1 MGRNK
6 KFLVKLLCLLLVSQ
20 LGTSFIGGTAM
31 KVLAQGD
38 TLKIHFQ
45 PLHGSVPAGYIA
57 DYGDIYAARNG
68 HEYGWNKDHTTAT
81 VTRSTYRDSY
91 NNVSATEST
100 YSDNIHDTLTRISPG
115 GEWEIQVDN
124 GNYEVA
130 VTVGDAVY
138 DSKNALA
145 VEGTEFWSDMNLKAG
160 EHATRSKI
168 VTVTDGKLTVSQIDG
183 PDVETALNTVE
194 ITLVNMFTPV
204 ISPPRIGLPAEQ
216 NKIAGNKVL
225 MSGTMINVHSAPPY
239 TYVNGLREE
248 ISRHMSEQVAGISEQ
263 VQQYEH
269 AATVVNGSDAAA
281 IQQKILSETQSPAVI
296 RSGHL
301 NLEASVTFGSPDKPV
316 ILIVDG
322 INSNQNLTIT
332 VYGSLILRGGL
343 NANAPLTVQ
352 IMNSSNTVPDGNL
365 WVQGAFQLNNNL
377 KFHVDNELYAGS
389 LTYNGGTLQIE
400 AKRVLVQ
407 GNMNINTNVTMN
419 IEEEMSAGEIVS
431 NNLLANLNVKK
442 GDLFV
447 RDNVSVNNNLN
458 ITTGG
463 LFAVGGNLITNQRPQ
478 IHTGNGTEGQTLL
491 KYVLSGLKA
500 EYFSGNNFT
509 GQKAVKLD
517 ESVFLSGQ
525 PVLPVSGIANQHFSV
540 RWTGQVQPKYSGLY
554 TFSVNTGGG
563 VRLWVDNQLLVDKWN
578 AQNNT
583 GQGLVQLQ
591 AGVKYDL
598 RMEYANDQG
607 NPQANLFWE
616 SDKQSREAVPS
627 VYLRPFGIPEPIPI
641 PAATA
646 ITLQWPAQFNADGY
660 EVEIDGE
667 ISPLGPETG
676 YVADHLS
683 PGTEHTYRVRANSED
698 IKGEWS
704 LLTPYWTLPAV
715 PQNISMAST
724 SNSITLNWEPVIGAT
739 SYEVEV
745 NNSIQN
751 IGNVTSYLED
761 QLIPNMQKIFRI
773 RAVNSSGPGAWSGII
788 AKSTIVAAPGNLS
801 GTAADQSIALQWDAV
816 SGAIAYDVEA
826 DGTQIENITETSYSH
841 NGLEPNSIHEY
852 RVRAH
857 NENGISDWSSKITV
871 YTTPGIPRNLSAT
884 VEGSAIRVTWDTVKG
899 ASGYDIEVDGSIIDN
914 GTDTEYNHT
923 ELSLNSEHTYRVRA
937 KNQQAAGEWTSLIVY
952 TTHAGVPNNVRST
965 ATSSEITLTWDPVP
979 GATGYDIEVDGT
991 VVHGGLDN
999 SYIHS
1004 GLKPFSTHSYR
1015 IRARNAGGTGEWSRE
1030 VSAKTVFGKP
1040 ENLTAVAYNSS
1051 IKLSWDKVE
1060 GATGYDLLVDGEI
1073 IDNGQMTSYEH
1084 TGLEPYSWHV
1094 YRVRG
1099 KYGESLGEWSS
1110 ALTKSTILGIPGNIK
1125 VKALS
1130 DQITLSW
1137 DAVIGATG
1145 YEIEADGKTIDNGAK
1160 LSFTDSKLSSNT
1172 KHTYR
1177 IRAKNS
1183 QVMGEWSD
1191 WTTTITSVTAPGVPQ
1206 NFTGVAT
1213 INSIELSWDS
1223 VEGAALYDLE
1233 VDGKIITDITVTE
1246 YKHLGLEPN
1255 TMHNYRVRARNSG
1268 ASSDWTDKLKKVT
1281 TPALTIQPEK
1291 DSQFNFVIIVPQ
1303 KSGLTERKVTVTYS
1317 AEDLEV
1323 IDLRAETPELETAA
1337 GAISGTPIVITSY
1350 EPGRIVY
1357 TIQST
1362 GKTVMNTIKLSART
1376 NELTKV
1382 TYKIE

>member
-1 MGRNK
+1 MSRK
-6 KFLVKLLCLLLVSQ
+6 KKILIKLLCLLLLSQ
-20 LGTSFIGGTAM
+20 LVASFIGGAGM

-38 TLKIHFQ
+38 TLRIHFQ
-45 PLHGSVPAGYIA
+45 PRKVSIPAGYIA
-57 DYGDIYAARNG
+57 DYGDTFGAKNG
-68 HEYGWNKDHTTAT
+68 YEYGWNMDHTTAT
-81 VTRSTYRDSY
+81 VTRSTYDDSS
-91 NNVSATEST
+91 NNSSTEST
-100 YSDNIHDTLTRISPG
+100 YGDNILDTLTRVNSG

-124 GNYEVA
+124 GIYEVA
-130 VTVGDAVY
+130 ITVGDAVY
-138 DSKNALA
+138 RTKNALA
-145 VEGTEFWSDMNLKAG
+145 VEGTDFWKELSLEAG
-160 EHATRSKI
+160 EHETQKKI
-168 VTVTDGKLTVSQIDG
+168 VTVIDGKLTVSQIDG

-194 ITLVNMFTPV
+194 ITMVNMFTPSL
-204 ISPPRIGLPAEQ
+204 SPPRIGLPAEQ
-216 NKIAGNKVL
+216 NKIAGDKVL

-248 ISRHMSEQVAGISEQ
+248 ISRYINNQVADITQ
-263 VQQYEH
+263 QIQQYDQV
-269 AATVVNGSDAAA
+269 ATVVNGSDVVAV
-281 IQQKILSETQSPAVI
+281 QQKIISDTQNLAI
-296 RSGHL
+296 IKAGQL
-301 NLEASVTFGSPDKPV
+301 NLETNVTFGSPDKPV

-343 NANAPLTVQ
+343 NANAPLNVQ
-352 IMNSSNTVPDGNL
+352 IMNSDKDIHDGNL

-377 KFHVDNELYAGS
+377 NFHVDNELYAGS
-389 LTYNGGTLQIE
+389 LTYNGGTLQVE

-419 IEEEMSAGEIVS
+419 VDEELSVGEIIS
-431 NNLLANLNVKK
+431 NNLIANLNVNK

-478 IHTGNGTEGQTLL
+478 IHTGNGAEGQTLL

-500 EYFSGNNFT
+500 EYFSGNDFT

-525 PVLPVSGIANQHFSV
+525 PVLPISGISDQHFSV
-540 RWTGQVQPKYSGLY
+540 RWTGQILPKYSGLY
-554 TFSVNTGGG
+554 TFSVNTRGG
-563 VRLWVDNQLLVDKWN
+563 VRLWVDNQLLVDNWK
-578 AQNNT
+578 AQNNI
-583 GQGLVQLQ
+583 GEGIVQLQ

-598 RMEYANDQG
+598 RMEYANDLG

-616 SDKQSREAVPS
+616 SDKQPKEAVPS
-627 VYLRPFGIPEPIPI
+627 IYLRPFGIPEPTPI
-641 PAATA
+641 PAANT
-646 ITLQWPAQFNADGY
+646 ITLLWPAQFNADGY

-667 ISPLGPETG
+667 ISPLGPDTR
-676 YVADHLS
+676 YVAENLS
-683 PGTEHTYRVRANSED
+683 PGTEHTYRIRANSGD

-704 LLTPYWTLPAV
+704 LLTPYWTLPGV
-715 PQNISMAST
+715 PQNINMLST
-724 SNSITLNWEPVIGAT
+724 SKSITLNWEPVVGAT

-751 IGNVTSYLED
+751 IGNVTTYFENN
-761 QLIPNMQKIFRI
+761 LIPNMQKIFRI
-773 RAVNSSGPGAWSGII
+773 RATNSSGPGAWSGII
-788 AKSTIVAAPGNLS
+788 AKSTIIATPGNLS
-801 GTAADQSIALQWDAV
+801 GTAADKSIALQWDAV
-816 SGAIAYDVEA
+816 SGAIAYDLEA
-826 DGTQIENITETSYSH
+826 DGVVIENITEAVYLH
-841 NGLEPNSIHEY
+841 NGLEPNSTHEY

-857 NENGISDWSSKITV
+857 NENGISDWGSQVAIH
-871 YTTPGIPRNLSAT
+871 TTPSIPENLNAT
-884 VEGSAIRVTWDTVKG
+884 VEGNVIHVTWDVVKG
-899 ASGYDIEVDGSIIDN
+899 ASSYDIEVDGSIQDI
-914 GTDTEYNHT
+914 GMDTEYSHT
-923 ELSLNSEHTYRVRA
+923 GLNLNSEHTYRVRA
-937 KNQQAAGEWTSLIVY
+937 KNLQATGEWTALIVY
-952 TTHAGVPNNVRST
+952 TTHAGVPNNVQSVS
-965 ATSSEITLTWDPVP
+965 TSSEITLTWDLVP
-979 GATGYDIEVDGT
+979 GAVGYDIEVDGT
-991 VVHGGLDN
+991 IVNGGLDN
-999 SYIHS
+999 NYVDSN
-1004 GLKPFSTHSYR
+1004 LLPFSTHSYR
-1015 IRARNAGGTGEWSRE
+1015 IRARNAGGSGEWSRL
-1030 VSAKTVFGKP
+1030 VSAQTTFGKP
-1040 ENLTAVAYNSS
+1040 ENLKAVAYTSS
-1051 IKLSWDKVE
+1051 IMLTWSKVD
-1060 GATGYDLLVDGEI
+1060 GATSYDILIDGEI
-1073 IDNGQMTSYEH
+1073 IDNGQATSYEH

-1099 KYGESLGEWSS
+1099 KHGETLGEWSN

-1125 VKALS
+1125 VKTLS

-1137 DAVIGATG
+1137 DAVLGATG
-1145 YEIEADGKTIDNGAK
+1145 YEVEADGRTIDNGAK
-1160 LSFTDSKLSSNT
+1160 LSFTDSRLLPNT

-1183 QVMGEWSD
+1183 LVMGEWSD

-1213 INSIELSWDS
+1213 INSIELSWDA
-1223 VEGAALYDLE
+1223 VEGAIYYDLE
-1233 VDGKIITDITVTE
+1233 VDGNVIADITSTE
-1246 YKHLGLEPN
+1246 YKHTGLEPN

-1281 TPALTIQPEK
+1281 IPALTIQPEK

-1303 KSGLTERKVTVTYS
+1303 KLGITERRVTVTYS
-1317 AEDLEV
+1317 AEDLDV
-1323 IDLRAETPELETAA
+1323 IDLRAETPDLETES
-1337 GAISGTPIVITSY
+1337 GAIPGTSIVITSF
-1350 EPGRIVY
+1350 EPGKIVY